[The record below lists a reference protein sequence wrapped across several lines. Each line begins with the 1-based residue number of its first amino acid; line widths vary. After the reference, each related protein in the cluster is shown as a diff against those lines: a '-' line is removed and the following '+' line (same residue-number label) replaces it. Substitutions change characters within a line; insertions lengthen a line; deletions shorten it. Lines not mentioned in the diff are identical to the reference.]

1 MIVQRC
7 DEKKADILG
16 FGVTATS
23 LSNPKHVAHDA
34 LARLRDVLY
43 YCPRSLHIANSYFFE
58 YQGYDKSAIR
68 FLKKLMT
75 TEFYWNVS
83 RIQTC

>member
-1 MIVQRC
+1 MNFLLTIVRRC

-34 LARLRDVLY
+34 LACLRDVLY
-43 YCPRSLHIANSYFFE
+43 YYPRSLHIAIVFFLNNRVIIS
-58 YQGYDKSAIR
+58 Q
-68 FLKKLMT
+68 F
-75 TEFYWNVS
+75 EFPLHDCPTVRRKES
-83 RIQTC
+83 M

>member
-1 MIVQRC
+1 MIDLFDCRAVFGLNFLRTIVRRC

-43 YCPRSLHIANSYFFE
+43 YCPRLLHIANCFF
-58 YQGYDKSAIR
+58 
-68 FLKKLMT
+68 
-75 TEFYWNVS
+75 NV
-83 RIQTC
+83 TGL